1 MMFML
6 SIPNYNWGL
15 LQTAILEKRKRRE
28 KIITIEGDL
37 RADPDLDPNL
47 GERKRRGSDQ
57 DLDLDPEP
65 EPDLGPGPDP
75 GLMIKGNYSGSVD
88 FKLHKT

>member
-1 MMFML
+1 MP
-6 SIPNYNWGL
+6 SIQNYNWGL
-15 LQTAILEKRKRRE
+15 LQTAILAKRKRKE

-37 RADPDLDPNL
+37 RGDPDLDPNL

-57 DLDLDPEP
+57 DPDLDPELEP

-75 GLMIKGNYSGSVD
+75 GLMIKGKYSDSVD
-88 FKLHKT
+88 MKQHKT

>member
-1 MMFML
+1 MP

-15 LQTAILEKRKRRE
+15 LQTAILAKRKRKE

-37 RADPDLDPNL
+37 RGDPDLDPNL
-47 GERKRRGSDQ
+47 GERKRRGSDR
-57 DLDLDPEP
+57 DPDLDPELEP

-75 GLMIKGNYSGSVD
+75 GLMIKGKYSDSAD
-88 FKLHKT
+88 LKQD